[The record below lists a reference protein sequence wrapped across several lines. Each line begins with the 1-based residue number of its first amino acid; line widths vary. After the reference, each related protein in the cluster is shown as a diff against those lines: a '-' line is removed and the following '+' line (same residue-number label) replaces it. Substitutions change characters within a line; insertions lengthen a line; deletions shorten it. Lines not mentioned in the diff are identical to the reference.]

1 MSVVAPLPS
10 PAEPQELPKVF
21 GRYLL
26 LKRLSRG
33 GMGEIFLAK
42 LGEIQGFEK
51 LVIIKKVLPNLV
63 ADQEFIKRFI
73 DEAQVAIKLQHAN
86 IAPVFEVGKVEGEYF
101 LAIEYVEGR
110 DLRRTIARQ
119 REERT
124 RLPPDLALFIVREL
138 ANGLAYAHRRT
149 DESGRSLALV
159 HCDISPPN
167 VMLSF
172 EGEVKVIDFGI
183 AKSAI
188 RIAETNPNMGFGK
201 FGYMA
206 PEQLVRGGV
215 VDRRTDV
222 YAAGVVLYE
231 LLTGER
237 LFAFPEGSDYRQIAR
252 MVTQGKFK
260 PPSQRDPRLDRDL
273 DPIVMKAL
281 ASNKEERYQTA
292 EEFRDA
298 IQAKLSQMNPTI
310 SADVLAHYMRALFRD
325 EITEEHQLVASLQ
338 AVDVAPFQDELDA
351 ATSKHTVT
359 FARASLVN
367 RIISRQPSGS
377 LAAVAT
383 SEQLLA
389 HPQRRGLFIAG
400 TLAALVA
407 GGALAAWLARPAA
420 PGPAPVAAV
429 PSRPVAPMPVVTP
442 LDQPLA
448 INHAPAAQAAK
459 TTAPVRPTAAHPA
472 PATHPPAH
480 AWSHH
485 ERSRHHEHGSRVASA
500 KSAAASR
507 AATHSPEQVQAKFRT
522 IKSEYAA
529 FKTQYGSVLEDK
541 WNAIASEITFGRA
554 DKYEKVDAMLDA
566 LRREMARVKS
576 GG

>member
-1 MSVVAPLPS
+1 MIKGRTMSVVASLPDAS
-10 PAEPQELPKVF
+10 AQELPKVF

-86 IAPVFEVGKVEGEYF
+86 IAPVFEVGKVDGEYF
-101 LAIEYVEGR
+101 LAIEYIEGR
-110 DLRRTIARQ
+110 DLRRTITRQ

-124 RLPPDLALFIVREL
+124 RLPPDLALYIVREM
-138 ANGLAYAHRRT
+138 ANGLAYAHRRVDDT
-149 DESGRSLALV
+149 GRSLALV

-167 VMLSF
+167 VMVSF

-206 PEQLVRGGV
+206 PEQLIRGGV
-215 VDRRTDV
+215 VDKRTDI

-231 LLTGER
+231 LMTGER
-237 LFAFPEGSDYRQIAR
+237 LFQFPEGADYRQIAR
-252 MVTQGKFK
+252 MVTAGKFK
-260 PPSQRDPRLDRDL
+260 PPSQRDPRLDREL
-273 DPIVMKAL
+273 DPLVMKAL

-298 IQAKLSQMNPTI
+298 IAVKLSQMNPTI
-310 SADVLAHYMRALFRD
+310 NADALAHFMRGLFRD
-325 EITEEHQLVASLQ
+325 EITEEHALVASMK

-367 RIISRQPSGS
+367 RIIARSTGS
-377 LAAVAT
+377 MPVLPT
-383 SEQLLA
+383 GDLMLLE
-389 HPQRRGLFIAG
+389 HPRRKGLFIAG
-400 TLAALVA
+400 TLTALVA
-407 GGALAAWLARPAA
+407 GGALAAWIAR
-420 PGPAPVAAV
+420 PGPAVQPMGQLGSNVAAQ
-429 PSRPVAPMPVVTP
+429 PALPPKPVVTP
-442 LDQPLA
+442 LEPPIKPVVTALPP
-448 INHAPAAQAAK
+448 APAPQAVS
-459 TTAPVRPTAAHPA
+459 APPASRARVKRAVKPVKVAASHPA
-472 PATHPPAH
+472 PPHVVQTH
-480 AWSHH
+480 
-485 ERSRHHEHGSRVASA
+485 
-500 KSAAASR
+500 
-507 AATHSPEQVQAKFRT
+507 TPEQVQAKFRT
-522 IKSEYAA
+522 VKSEYSA
-529 FKTQYGSVLEDK
+529 FKSQYGAVLEDK
-541 WNAIASEITFGRA
+541 WNAIATEITFGKA
-554 DKYEKVDAMLDA
+554 DKFEKVDAMLDA
-566 LRREMARVKS
+566 LRHEMARVRA